1 MEEKVLLK
9 YKTAI
14 AGTGARNQME
24 CYDTLEFKYHVL
36 RFNAYR
42 KQERL
47 SEAAPYFRKLLEYE
61 LRNNLDFEHQ
71 EFLFLLNWINLQ
83 PTPASVRNLTQNQ
96 IMKLLNKLGEME
108 KSSAMSEMIAAEQQN
123 LQKRVALMK
132 CAGCGTT
139 ESAIGDY
146 KSCSRCEKVFYCTK
160 SCQKDHWK
168 AHKKV
173 CNK

>member
-9 YKTAI
+9 YKNAI
-14 AGTGARNQME
+14 AGTGAMSQYQ

-36 RFNAYR
+36 RFNTYR

-47 SEAAPYFRKLLEYE
+47 NEAAPYFRKLLEYE
-61 LRNNLDFEHQ
+61 LRNNMDFEHQ
-71 EFLFLLNWINLQ
+71 EFLFLLTWIDLQ
-83 PTPASVRNLTQNQ
+83 PSPETVRNLTRNQ
-96 IMKLLNKLGEME
+96 LMKLLHKLREME
-108 KSSAMSEMIAAEQQN
+108 KSSAMSEMMAAEQQN
-123 LQKRVALMK
+123 LHKRVALMN
-132 CAGCGTT
+132 CAGCGST

-146 KSCSRCEKVFYCTK
+146 KSCSRCEKIFYCTK
-160 SCQKDHWK
+160 TCQKNNWK